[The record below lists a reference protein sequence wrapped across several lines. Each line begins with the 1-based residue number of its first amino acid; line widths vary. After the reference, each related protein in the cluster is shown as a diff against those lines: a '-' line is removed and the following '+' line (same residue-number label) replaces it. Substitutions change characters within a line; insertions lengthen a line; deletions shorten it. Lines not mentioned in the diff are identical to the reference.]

1 LSETEGIL
9 IRSHSPEETLSLGQ
23 AIGEVMVGGLVIGL
37 CGPLGAGKTQLVKG
51 IALGNAIADVRQV
64 TSPTFTL
71 LQEYAGRLTLFH
83 LDAYRLPNPR
93 SLAALGFDELIR
105 PDSVV
110 IVEWAD
116 RALNVLPSKRIIIQI
131 SASAEKERV
140 LALSPLGSREERVV
154 VELQALVKNRMI

>member
-1 LSETEGIL
+1 MSEAEGIL

-23 AIGEVMVGGLVIGL
+23 AIGEILVGGLVIGL

-71 LQEYAGRLTLFH
+71 LQEYAGQLTLFH

-93 SLAALGFDELIR
+93 ALSALGFDELIR

-116 RALNVLPSKRIIIQI
+116 KALNVLPSERIMIQI
-131 SASAEKERV
+131 SASAENERDF
-140 LALSPLGSREERVV
+140 AFSPAGEPGERVV
-154 VELQALVKNRMI
+154 GKLQTLLKSRMI